1 MVPQPGWGFR
11 KAFSFT
17 PVIKTPFDLLKHL
30 AIWQLQKFNKKS
42 KGGPNGGG
50 AKLSL
55 INKMNIN
62 IACAHTRKTTNNIF
76 FAGGNKTHMDQENDA
91 FKSSVN
97 CRGLLNGLK

>member
-1 MVPQPGWGFR
+1 M
-11 KAFSFT
+11 
-17 PVIKTPFDLLKHL
+17 
-30 AIWQLQKFNKKS
+30 
-42 KGGPNGGG
+42 GG

-62 IACAHTRKTTNNIF
+62 IACAHTRKTTNNIC
-76 FAGGNKTHMDQENDA
+76 FAGGDKTHMDQENDA